1 MSGPGNAFDALDDW
15 MRQALAAASP
25 AARKKLLRT
34 VAGEL
39 RKRNAKR
46 ISDQTGPDGE
56 AWAPR
61 KPDSMGRVR
70 STAKMLVG
78 LRAVRRMK
86 VKATPG
92 GAEVGFSGRDAHIAS
107 IHHLGKVAPVAPG
120 GARVRYDARP
130 VLGLAEDDT
139 AWVRTAILSHL
150 AGL

>member
-1 MSGPGNAFDALDDW
+1 MSGPGNAFDGLDDW

-46 ISDQTGPDGE
+46 ITQQVGPDGDP
-56 AWAPR
+56 WPPR
-61 KPDSMGRVR
+61 KPDAQGRVR
-70 STAKMLVG
+70 STAKMLLG
-78 LRAVRRMK
+78 FREARRMR
-86 VKATPG
+86 VTS
-92 GAEVGFSGRDAHIAS
+92 GADGASVGYSGRNAYVAS
-107 IHHLGKVAPVAPG
+107 IHHYGKMAQVANN
-120 GARVRYDARP
+120 GAKVKYDARP
-130 VLGLAEDDT
+130 LLGLAEDDT